1 MSNANLYVK
10 NNVNKIGQ
18 YVFISPDIPEKKL
31 NNAVTAMKCENL
43 LDSIIAIQDAT
54 IFGKADEGFIF
65 TGDRFIHNKHGVF
78 LYSEIE
84 KVEYK
89 EDVTV
94 NAKSKESIKKYVEIT
109 KDGKVYTFRDMYGV
123 KDQKLSN
130 FLEKIVT
137 DFSEFKNEKQAVDLV
152 EMSDEFKVNYLN
164 LIVNMTYE
172 DDGDIDESELS
183 EILLLSTRLHL
194 SVEARSE
201 VRKYIQDIDSSI
213 ESVESILASIK
224 NLSDQSQHKSI
235 MISLAKDMVNIYYS
249 SKSETEGDVPF
260 LLKHQEKMELS
271 DDDLKFA
278 KDAVSEAFQILK
290 DDINDNDIRE
300 NASKLASTAA
310 AVGAPIAAVY
320 ISGSVV
326 GLSASGIT
334 SGLATLGLGMG
345 MTGGLAILGAVGFL
359 TYTGVRKFS
368 GVNELDSF
376 KVKLAMLNEA
386 LKQTHL
392 TIKNTIEDINY
403 LVNKLS
409 IAMDA
414 GEADRSE
421 IMKLKGMVAKFTG
434 ALQQESKKAD
444 TFENAA
450 NRTKCPKDLDHL
462 RLKNLCDGATKAKV
476 YDFIMRHYEEN
487 EDGEYTL
494 KGSVQTEMLDKMSS
508 LFESIGYFEINNA
521 LKSKLQSKAK
531 GIFG

>member
-1 MSNANLYVK
+1 MSNVNVFVRENVK
-10 NNVNKIGQ
+10 SIGQ
-18 YVFISPDIPEKKL
+18 YVFLAPDIPEKKL
-31 NNAVTAMKCENL
+31 NNAISAMKCEDL
-43 LDSIIAIQDAT
+43 LHSIIAIQDAT
-54 IFGKADEGFIF
+54 VFGKSDEGFIF
-65 TGDRFIHNKHGVF
+65 TGDRFIHDRHGIF

-89 EDVTV
+89 EDITV
-94 NAKSKESIKKYVEIT
+94 NAKGKESIKKSVEIT
-109 KDGKVYTFRDMYGV
+109 KGGEIYTFKDMYGV
-123 KDQKLSN
+123 SDKKLCD
-130 FLEKIVT
+130 FLVKIT
-137 DFSEFKNEKQAVDLV
+137 SDFSEFKNEKQAVDLV
-152 EMSDEFKVNYLN
+152 EMSDEFKINYLK
-164 LIVNMTYE
+164 LIVNMTFE

-194 SVEARSE
+194 GVEARSE
-201 VRKYIQDIDSSI
+201 VRKYIADIEDSI
-213 ESVESILASIK
+213 ESVENILSSIRG
-224 NLSDQSQHKSI
+224 LSDQSQHKSI
-235 MISLAKDMVNIYYS
+235 MISLAKDIINTYYS
-249 SKSETEGDVPF
+249 SKCETNGEVPF
-260 LLKHQEKMELS
+260 LQKYQENMGLS
-271 DDDLKFA
+271 NDDLKFA

-290 DDINDNDIRE
+290 DDVDDNDIRD

-326 GLSASGIT
+326 GLSATGIT

-409 IAMDA
+409 SAMDSA
-414 GEADRSE
+414 EVNRSE
-421 IMKLKGMVAKFTG
+421 VMKLKGMVAKFSG

-444 TFENAA
+444 KFENAA
-450 NRTKCPKDLDHL
+450 NRTQCPKVLDHL
-462 RLKNLCDGATKAKV
+462 RLKSLCKDATKSKI
-476 YDFIMRHYEEN
+476 YDFILTRYEEN
-487 EDGEYTL
+487 ESGEYVL
-494 KGSVQTEMLDKMSS
+494 KDSIPTEVLDKISS
-508 LFESIGYFEINNA
+508 LFERIGYFEMNNA
-521 LKSKLQSKAK
+521 IKSKLQAKAK
-531 GIFG
+531 GIIS